1 MAEDQSCCLKTPLHP
16 KEGGRGLVAQAC
28 SSCTDTHIHICS
40 VTQQA
45 VWSGLDTRV
54 SNSTPPGGRIVL
66 ICLLV
71 PTRPSVCQLESV
83 RCCYL
88 IPTPHSKATVLAG
101 FPSQILSCNSGKLPK
116 KLGQKTWYVH
126 MKLDMVGGG
135 EVGTCGS
142 ELAQLLGQEHVCPR

>member
-1 MAEDQSCCLKTPLHP
+1 LH
-16 KEGGRGLVAQAC
+16 RHVLAAL
-28 SSCTDTHIHICS
+28 THIPICS

-45 VWSGLDTRV
+45 VWSGLGTRV

-88 IPTPHSKATVLAG
+88 IPTPL
-101 FPSQILSCNSGKLPK
+101 
-116 KLGQKTWYVH
+116 
-126 MKLDMVGGG
+126 
-135 EVGTCGS
+135 
-142 ELAQLLGQEHVCPR
+142 